1 MSMTRIALVI
11 LCLVFLVVILAMVKK
26 KQLTM
31 RYSLLWICL
40 SITMLICALFPQ
52 IVYLFSNFV
61 GFMTPSNF
69 LFFVAIFFLLAISLS
84 LSVIV
89 SRQQRRITTLIQQL
103 AIERYARHQND
114 EDDRESAH
122 QTAQTGEQDP
132 SQEGERQ

>member
-84 LSVIV
+84 LTVIV

-114 EDDRESAH
+114 EDGHESAH
-122 QTAQTGEQDP
+122 RTAQTGEQDP